1 VQEFF
6 SFCTKGLLIL
16 GAVGIRCIGLCRT
29 HARETRGMSDGLD
42 LITSS
47 FSALVY
53 YGAHESK
60 EEDERKRKKGQEGR

>member
-1 VQEFF
+1 MKPLGARGVKKAIWRLRARIF
-6 SFCTKGLLIL
+6 SFSIKCSLIL

-29 HARETRGMSDGLD
+29 HARETRGMNDGFD

-53 YGAHESK
+53 
-60 EEDERKRKKGQEGR
+60 